1 MQIKNSGLLHTE
13 IFVQQSVDDG
23 VAAGRYE
30 DEDLRE
36 HVGDDQHV
44 QLADHRWSNAGTLLV
59 TVGRVMLLS
68 NGDPL

>member
-1 MQIKNSGLLHTE
+1 MMAKGSKKSRSG
-13 IFVQQSVDDG
+13 QCVDDG
-23 VAAGRYE
+23 VATGRYE

-44 QLADHRWSNAGTLLV
+44 QLADHRWSDAGTLLV
-59 TVGRVMLLS
+59 MVDRVMLLG